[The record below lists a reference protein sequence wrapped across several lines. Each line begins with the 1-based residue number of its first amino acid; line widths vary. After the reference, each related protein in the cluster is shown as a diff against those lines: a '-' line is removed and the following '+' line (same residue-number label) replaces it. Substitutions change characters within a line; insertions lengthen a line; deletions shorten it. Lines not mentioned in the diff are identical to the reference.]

1 VQINVQAHLNSGTE
15 EEDDVFDKD
24 WIWLGAEK
32 DTDFSSYKSLDS
44 GLLSISSIYELC
56 DKWVS
61 GRSSGKRKRDSNESL
76 N

>member
-1 VQINVQAHLNSGTE
+1 MQINIQAHLNSSTE
-15 EEDDVFDKD
+15 EGDDVFDKD

-32 DTDFSSYKSLDS
+32 DTDFSSYTSLDS
-44 GLLSISSIYELC
+44 GLLSISSTYELC